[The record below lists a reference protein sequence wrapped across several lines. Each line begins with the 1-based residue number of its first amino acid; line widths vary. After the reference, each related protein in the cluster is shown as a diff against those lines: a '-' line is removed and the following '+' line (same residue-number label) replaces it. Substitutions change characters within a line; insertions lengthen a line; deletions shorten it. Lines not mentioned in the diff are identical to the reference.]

1 MYLPGVCAPEFSGNP
16 ETILLSEQ
24 QFPTRMRGQSF
35 KQLQSGFDQRET
47 FHRGDSYI
55 LQQPGAAGGGAGGGA
70 GAKNVEII
78 KTIKTVHNSN
88 SLTKRYA
95 AARAGVDECE
105 LKLRQAEVLLQNDLK
120 GFEVGQPGRNR
131 IEIDNLLKMCG
142 DMISEI
148 EEAIEDLKYSG
159 QPFEP
164 IQNRVVQLYDQLR
177 VISKAIYER
186 YSEQVVIEHVKLPG
200 QRVSIGNNSWD
211 ESYSRSTHELVSWI
225 NQQKQ
230 VMGVQEWALDAVSV
244 EEQIK
249 EQKRYHKII
258 EDFRWKINKVKV
270 EQNEN
275 YSENYRLAI
284 SEVEDQ
290 YEGLLKGSNE
300 RIDQLIR
307 FQDIIKVAS
316 NEIMWIND
324 REEEELVYDWSDKN
338 TNIAEKQERFS
349 MLMSNLEVKEKQ
361 LNRLK
366 QEGDKLVAN
375 QHPAA
380 NRIEAYVDAL
390 QTQWSWVLQLTK
402 CIEVHLKE
410 NTNYFQFFEEAQMV
424 EKDLKKMQ
432 DSIRKKFICDK
443 STPALQLEK
452 MITESEKD
460 KDKILEY
467 KRQMTNLV
475 NKSKNIVQLKPRN
488 PLTNAD
494 QRSGNKIILKALC
507 DYKQDQKAVHKDDKC
522 ILLDNSQRSKWK
534 VIGPGGIEMMVP
546 SVCLLIPPPNHAAND
561 LANKIEQYYE
571 AILSLWN
578 QLYIN
583 MKSLMSWQYCIMDMQ
598 KIRSWT
604 LLMLKQ
610 MSRED
615 YETVTKNLELN
626 FQAFLKYSKTS
637 QFFTEADR
645 TELQKD
651 YSHSQTHFSKL
662 VTSLED
668 GPPDRQISVKVLGQ
682 GPPQSDSNFHLALQ
696 TIRHRLE
703 ENEQLLLQ
711 KIHLL
716 IDSASTFNNTRRTAE
731 LELTLDD
738 LDAIDNDFVKLQKK
752 WHLSNPSLESKLFFE
767 KEFLFIAQRLKSASR
782 YSTDYLERMKVLNL
796 LIQSILEVEDIVKV
810 YEARLTEEESVPL
823 DLDKIEPYRFY
834 LKTMRGE
841 LDMKRDLLKHMDD
854 DLNQVLNINERITSS
869 YKCDIDIDKYNE
881 KVTQL
886 KDRWQRIYK
895 ELDSRY
901 LDLDKHHRQLNDYKQ
916 LFDGLNRW
924 IDVTKCKQDALQI
937 NKFGHAEAIIA
948 QLQEQKNL
956 HSEIK
961 NKRVN
966 VEEYQS
972 DADMCATSIK
982 DYELQLA
989 SFSAG
994 LETLLKIP
1002 IKRQVAQ
1009 SASTNILRESA
1020 DLQSRYIELLTR
1032 SGDYYKCLSEMLK
1045 NTEEVK
1051 IKNTKIELLEEELK
1065 HAKGENADSSQQKK
1079 FFDQHLSQIQVEIT
1093 ELRKKVVILEEQRRS
1108 AEMERDNAK
1117 HSLEVNISQMK
1128 EINEKITRLTFELEE
1143 ERRLRISSEKL
1154 KIEQKDEHDSV
1165 FHIKQKELD
1174 DVIWLKVQIEKTLKE
1189 KEHEI
1194 QRLRKLLEEESNTR
1208 REIESEL
1215 VKIKNKHGFEMT
1227 TLKSHYET
1235 QIKISESTIEQLS
1248 IEKDDTSGLKIKLD
1262 NISREKSNLQ
1272 EEIERLKIS
1281 IKQSELHRT
1290 KAEENIAQQRAS
1302 GTHES
1307 RKRLEL
1313 EREHQQLIKI
1323 RSEEILR
1330 HKAFQEDTSK
1340 CISDK
1345 TRELERVKV
1354 LLEEEIY
1361 KRKNLENDN
1370 DKLKQLNMESQKKT
1384 TDSFTRIHTVEEEYK
1399 RIKMDYERASNEK
1412 NRSLQEIER
1421 LQSTIR
1427 EANHFKVKIEE
1438 EIAQQKRYVLEE
1450 SSKRKKAEEELEC
1463 IRRSCKEYTITIS
1476 QLTQQIEQISFT
1488 KKKLEDD
1495 LKEQR
1500 ISFEHQFNEKKVST
1514 EELNRLY
1521 AEIEKLR
1528 HQLTQEQ
1535 DNLRQAHLRNEHCQK
1550 TIEDKSKSLNESI
1563 TEIERLRSLVEKLT
1577 KERLRLEEECR
1588 NIRISLD
1595 DFQNKQNENEGEK
1608 GKLISELKYQLELT
1622 SKRTADL
1629 QKLINELK
1637 NEREKLKVEVEI
1649 FQKQA
1654 LEATNKI
1661 EITRISREEILHEKE
1676 SLLLKI
1682 RLLEQDKSRLQH
1694 YEDELSRIKALLET
1708 ESRSKLHMQD
1718 EIQHVKTDLTYWKSQ
1733 AEMKDQAIRHQE
1745 LDKGKATSELDRLKA
1760 EITRLEE
1767 ELRMLEERCK
1777 WKLATADREKQ
1788 SELEA
1793 LRIQLQMEIQ
1803 RLSEVPKKEIKLLGI
1818 RDHVSLHE
1826 LVNSEVIDEKTASD
1840 IETGRIT
1847 AEEVSHKYQDLLQG
1861 KSSIAGIFVEATR
1874 EKLSVYQAMRKGLI
1888 RRGTAL
1894 ELLEAQAATGHM
1906 IDPVKNLKLT
1916 VEQAAQSGLIGLE
1929 FKNKL
1934 LSAEKAVTGY
1944 KDPETGKL
1952 ISLFQA
1958 MKKEL
1963 IEPTHGIRLLEAQIA
1978 TGGIIDPTQSHRLPV
1993 HTAYKRNYFD
2003 EEMNQILIDPGD
2015 DTKGFFDPNTEEN
2028 LTYLQLMERCVTD
2041 KVTNLCLLQLTE
2053 KKKTTTSTS
2062 AVRKRRIVIVDP
2074 DTNREMSVREAYHK
2088 DLIDYE
2094 TFVELSEQEA
2104 EWEEI
2109 TISGSDGSVK
2119 TVVVDRKTGIQYDI
2133 EDYLKKGLIDKKSF
2147 DDYRAGV
2154 MSLTQFAELF
2164 SDKTNVDTRNVSK
2177 LHHSTNRSP
2186 SPSPQFTKTLF
2197 VSSDEFSPIAAI
2209 FDIETLEKITIS
2221 EAVRRNIVD
2230 SITGQRLLEAQ
2241 ACTGGIINPGT
2252 NQKLLIQ
2259 DSIIQ
2264 GIIDEDMGKRLKPA
2278 QKAFVGFEDVK
2289 NKKKLSAAEA
2299 IKENWLPYEAGNR
2312 FLEYQFITGGLVLP
2326 NVSGR
2331 IPVEE
2336 AIRKGLISGKTA
2348 QKLQDFNSYSKN
2360 LTCPKTKLKISYKEA
2375 MDRSMVEEKT
2385 GLRMLEA
2392 SSFSSKG
2399 INSPYNLSSSGP
2411 NSRSGSRSGSRG
2423 GSRRGSFDATSST
2436 LTTSTSTT
2444 FVSNISVN

>member
-1 MYLPGVCAPEFSGNP
+1 MEHMTWRGSQPRLNALSRRAGSQVEQRQPVLSQGSFTMRSEGRGEAYTHHRAPGPGPGPGDMYLPGVCAPEFSGNP

-55 LQQPGAAGGGAGGGA
+55 LQQPGAAGGGAGGGAGA

-583 MKSLMSWQYCIMDMQ
+583 MKSLMSWQYCVMDMQ

-1051 IKNTKIELLEEELK
+1051 
-1065 HAKGENADSSQQKK
+1065 
-1079 FFDQHLSQIQVEIT
+1079 
-1093 ELRKKVVILEEQRRS
+1093 
-1108 AEMERDNAK
+1108 
-1117 HSLEVNISQMK
+1117 
-1128 EINEKITRLTFELEE
+1128 
-1143 ERRLRISSEKL
+1143 
-1154 KIEQKDEHDSV
+1154 
-1165 FHIKQKELD
+1165 
-1174 DVIWLKVQIEKTLKE
+1174 
-1189 KEHEI
+1189 
-1194 QRLRKLLEEESNTR
+1194 
-1208 REIESEL
+1208 
-1215 VKIKNKHGFEMT
+1215 
-1227 TLKSHYET
+1227 
-1235 QIKISESTIEQLS
+1235 
-1248 IEKDDTSGLKIKLD
+1248 
-1262 NISREKSNLQ
+1262 
-1272 EEIERLKIS
+1272 
-1281 IKQSELHRT
+1281 
-1290 KAEENIAQQRAS
+1290 
-1302 GTHES
+1302 
-1307 RKRLEL
+1307 
-1313 EREHQQLIKI
+1313 
-1323 RSEEILR
+1323 
-1330 HKAFQEDTSK
+1330 
-1340 CISDK
+1340 
-1345 TRELERVKV
+1345 
-1354 LLEEEIY
+1354 
-1361 KRKNLENDN
+1361 
-1370 DKLKQLNMESQKKT
+1370 
-1384 TDSFTRIHTVEEEYK
+1384 
-1399 RIKMDYERASNEK
+1399 
-1412 NRSLQEIER
+1412 
-1421 LQSTIR
+1421 
-1427 EANHFKVKIEE
+1427 
-1438 EIAQQKRYVLEE
+1438 
-1450 SSKRKKAEEELEC
+1450 
-1463 IRRSCKEYTITIS
+1463 
-1476 QLTQQIEQISFT
+1476 
-1488 KKKLEDD
+1488 
-1495 LKEQR
+1495 
-1500 ISFEHQFNEKKVST
+1500 
-1514 EELNRLY
+1514 
-1521 AEIEKLR
+1521 
-1528 HQLTQEQ
+1528 
-1535 DNLRQAHLRNEHCQK
+1535 
-1550 TIEDKSKSLNESI
+1550 
-1563 TEIERLRSLVEKLT
+1563 
-1577 KERLRLEEECR
+1577 
-1588 NIRISLD
+1588 
-1595 DFQNKQNENEGEK
+1595 
-1608 GKLISELKYQLELT
+1608 
-1622 SKRTADL
+1622 
-1629 QKLINELK
+1629 
-1637 NEREKLKVEVEI
+1637 
-1649 FQKQA
+1649 
-1654 LEATNKI
+1654 ATNKI

>member
-1 MYLPGVCAPEFSGNP
+1 MFAY
-16 ETILLSEQ
+16 
-24 QFPTRMRGQSF
+24 
-35 KQLQSGFDQRET
+35 K
-47 FHRGDSYI
+47 
-55 LQQPGAAGGGAGGGA
+55 
-70 GAKNVEII
+70 
-78 KTIKTVHNSN
+78 
-88 SLTKRYA
+88 
-95 AARAGVDECE
+95 
-105 LKLRQAEVLLQNDLK
+105 
-120 GFEVGQPGRNR
+120 
-131 IEIDNLLKMCG
+131 
-142 DMISEI
+142 SEI
-148 EEAIEDLKYSG
+148 LGANFCFLNEELADCHSCDKYVFLTCG
-159 QPFEP
+159 
-164 IQNRVVQLYDQLR
+164 
-177 VISKAIYER
+177 
-186 YSEQVVIEHVKLPG
+186 KL
-200 QRVSIGNNSWD
+200 IL
-211 ESYSRSTHELVSWI
+211 E
-225 NQQKQ
+225 
-230 VMGVQEWALDAVSV
+230 
-244 EEQIK
+244 
-249 EQKRYHKII
+249 
-258 EDFRWKINKVKV
+258 
-270 EQNEN
+270 
-275 YSENYRLAI
+275 
-284 SEVEDQ
+284 
-290 YEGLLKGSNE
+290 
-300 RIDQLIR
+300 IDQLIR

-402 CIEVHLKE
+402 
-410 NTNYFQFFEEAQMV
+410 FQFANE
-424 EKDLKKMQ
+424 
-432 DSIRKKFICDK
+432 
-443 STPALQLEK
+443 
-452 MITESEKD
+452 TETYYRFLSFMFHPSYLWFSFPQKD

-668 GPPDRQISVKVLGQ
+668 GPPDRQ
-682 GPPQSDSNFHLALQ
+682 N
-696 TIRHRLE
+696 
-703 ENEQLLLQ
+703 
-711 KIHLL
+711 
-716 IDSASTFNNTRRTAE
+716 
-731 LELTLDD
+731 D

-1215 VKIKNKHGFEMT
+1215 
-1227 TLKSHYET
+1227 
-1235 QIKISESTIEQLS
+1235 
-1248 IEKDDTSGLKIKLD
+1248 
-1262 NISREKSNLQ
+1262 
-1272 EEIERLKIS
+1272 
-1281 IKQSELHRT
+1281 
-1290 KAEENIAQQRAS
+1290 
-1302 GTHES
+1302 
-1307 RKRLEL
+1307 
-1313 EREHQQLIKI
+1313 
-1323 RSEEILR
+1323 
-1330 HKAFQEDTSK
+1330 
-1340 CISDK
+1340 
-1345 TRELERVKV
+1345 
-1354 LLEEEIY
+1354 
-1361 KRKNLENDN
+1361 
-1370 DKLKQLNMESQKKT
+1370 
-1384 TDSFTRIHTVEEEYK
+1384 
-1399 RIKMDYERASNEK
+1399 
-1412 NRSLQEIER
+1412 
-1421 LQSTIR
+1421 
-1427 EANHFKVKIEE
+1427 
-1438 EIAQQKRYVLEE
+1438 
-1450 SSKRKKAEEELEC
+1450 
-1463 IRRSCKEYTITIS
+1463 
-1476 QLTQQIEQISFT
+1476 
-1488 KKKLEDD
+1488 
-1495 LKEQR
+1495 
-1500 ISFEHQFNEKKVST
+1500 
-1514 EELNRLY
+1514 
-1521 AEIEKLR
+1521 
-1528 HQLTQEQ
+1528 
-1535 DNLRQAHLRNEHCQK
+1535 
-1550 TIEDKSKSLNESI
+1550 
-1563 TEIERLRSLVEKLT
+1563 
-1577 KERLRLEEECR
+1577 
-1588 NIRISLD
+1588 
-1595 DFQNKQNENEGEK
+1595 
-1608 GKLISELKYQLELT
+1608 
-1622 SKRTADL
+1622 
-1629 QKLINELK
+1629 
-1637 NEREKLKVEVEI
+1637 
-1649 FQKQA
+1649 
-1654 LEATNKI
+1654 ATNKI

>member
-1 MYLPGVCAPEFSGNP
+1 
-16 ETILLSEQ
+16 
-24 QFPTRMRGQSF
+24 
-35 KQLQSGFDQRET
+35 
-47 FHRGDSYI
+47 
-55 LQQPGAAGGGAGGGA
+55 
-70 GAKNVEII
+70 
-78 KTIKTVHNSN
+78 
-88 SLTKRYA
+88 
-95 AARAGVDECE
+95 
-105 LKLRQAEVLLQNDLK
+105 
-120 GFEVGQPGRNR
+120 
-131 IEIDNLLKMCG
+131 
-142 DMISEI
+142 
-148 EEAIEDLKYSG
+148 
-159 QPFEP
+159 
-164 IQNRVVQLYDQLR
+164 
-177 VISKAIYER
+177 
-186 YSEQVVIEHVKLPG
+186 
-200 QRVSIGNNSWD
+200 
-211 ESYSRSTHELVSWI
+211 
-225 NQQKQ
+225 
-230 VMGVQEWALDAVSV
+230 MGVQEWALDAVSV

-668 GPPDRQISVKVLGQ
+668 GPPDRQIKVLGQ

-731 LELTLDD
+731 LEVS
-738 LDAIDNDFVKLQKK
+738 VKQ
-752 WHLSNPSLESKLFFE
+752 
-767 KEFLFIAQRLKSASR
+767 
-782 YSTDYLERMKVLNL
+782 MKVLNL

-948 QLQEQKNL
+948 QLQEQK
-956 HSEIK
+956 
-961 NKRVN
+961 V
-966 VEEYQS
+966 Y
-972 DADMCATSIK
+972 SICDLPC

-1272 EEIERLKIS
+1272 EEIER
-1281 IKQSELHRT
+1281 
-1290 KAEENIAQQRAS
+1290 
-1302 GTHES
+1302 
-1307 RKRLEL
+1307 
-1313 EREHQQLIKI
+1313 
-1323 RSEEILR
+1323 
-1330 HKAFQEDTSK
+1330 
-1340 CISDK
+1340 DK

-1535 DNLRQAHLRNEHCQK
+1535 DNLRQAHLRNEH
-1550 TIEDKSKSLNESI
+1550 S
-1563 TEIERLRSLVEKLT
+1563 
-1577 KERLRLEEECR
+1577 
-1588 NIRISLD
+1588 
-1595 DFQNKQNENEGEK
+1595 
-1608 GKLISELKYQLELT
+1608 
-1622 SKRTADL
+1622 
-1629 QKLINELK
+1629 
-1637 NEREKLKVEVEI
+1637 
-1649 FQKQA
+1649 
-1654 LEATNKI
+1654 
-1661 EITRISREEILHEKE
+1661 
-1676 SLLLKI
+1676 
-1682 RLLEQDKSRLQH
+1682 
-1694 YEDELSRIKALLET
+1694 
-1708 ESRSKLHMQD
+1708 
-1718 EIQHVKTDLTYWKSQ
+1718 
-1733 AEMKDQAIRHQE
+1733 
-1745 LDKGKATSELDRLKA
+1745 